1 MKSVLYAV
9 AVACFVL
16 ASAFDFRDGEYKL
29 ACVALMFGITNG
41 LIFFW
46 R

>member
-9 AVACFVL
+9 AVACFLL
-16 ASAFDFRDGEYKL
+16 ASVLDFRDGEYKL
-29 ACVALMFGITNG
+29 GCVALMFGITNA